1 MCLQLFC
8 LLLGLLSSCLDA
20 LSSFGL
26 RAHAMPYCLVISC
39 LLSLEGL
46 LFYNGIK
53 GNFIRVQGICRQI
66 ETTGI
71 RKRIKNLYIDMEPY
85 TLKMPVRH
93 RIRNLIRGDTVIIYL
108 SEKTPVYEQD
118 KGYMICS
125 YYALESKKEKEGWTE
140 GRGMKKKE
148 RPVC

>member
-1 MCLQLFC
+1 MKDGFKCLPQALQRQVAIRLAAGAGFILLFFAVQLGLRDIYLSLPC
-8 LLLGLLSSCLDA
+8 LL
-20 LSSFGL
+20 FGSV
-26 RAHAMPYCLVISC
+26 MIVNG
-39 LLSLEGL
+39 GL

-125 YYALESKKEKEGWTE
+125 YYALEIKKE
-140 GRGMKKKE
+140 
-148 RPVC
+148 V